1 MSVNVVGTL
10 TDPVGNP
17 LSTSIRITSQNSNIT
32 LKGAYSTII
41 IGVGGTY
48 DFNLQEGIYLL
59 QLLQKK
65 EYTEGTIII
74 VDNTVPSTITLG
86 SLLANHEGQP

>member
-10 TDPVGNP
+10 IDPVGQP
-17 LSTSIRITSQNSNIT
+17 LQTTLRITAQNSNVT
-32 LKGAYSTII
+32 LKGAYSTIM
-41 IGVGGTY
+41 VNSGGAY
-48 DFNLQEGIYLL
+48 NFNLQEGIHLI
-59 QLLQKK
+59 QFLQKK